1 MTASA
6 RIEVDGRVVEI
17 SRPDKRLFSSG
28 VTKRDLAEHCAR
40 VAEAMLPH
48 LAERPLN
55 FQRFPDGVEGEGFF
69 QQHLPRHFPDW
80 VDRTEVPKADGGT
93 VTHLVVSDAAT
104 LVYLAGQAVVTL
116 HEWLARRDRLDRPDR
131 LVVDLDPS
139 GGTPDD
145 VREAALVCGALLRDE
160 LGLEPF
166 ALATGSRGYHVVVP
180 LQRRQDHD
188 TVRAFAQ
195 DAGRVLVARHPETF
209 TLEQRKTRRGGRI
222 LVDVQRNAYAHTAV
236 APYTVRA
243 RATAAVATPLRWEE
257 LEDPATRPDRW
268 TVRNVA
274 ERLQQHGDP
283 WAAIGDHAQALGEA
297 RKALDALLRA
307 EVDTR

>member
-1 MTASA
+1 MRAGA
-6 RIEVDGRVVEI
+6 RIEADGRVVEL
-17 SRPDKRLFSSG
+17 SRPDKRLFGSG
-28 VTKRDLAEHCAR
+28 VTKRDLAEHYAR
-40 VAEAMLPH
+40 VAETMLPH
-48 LAERPLN
+48 LADRPLN
-55 FQRFPDGVEGEGFF
+55 FQRFPDGVERAGFF
-69 QQHLPRHFPDW
+69 QQHLPTHFPDW
-80 VDRTEVPKADGGT
+80 VDRAEVPKADGGT
-93 VTHLVVSDAAT
+93 VTHLVVSDAAS

-116 HEWLARRDRLDRPDR
+116 HAWLSRRDRIDRPDR

-139 GGTPDD
+139 GGSADD

-180 LQRRQDHD
+180 LQRRHGHD
-188 TVRAFAQ
+188 AVRAFAQ

-209 TLEQRKTRRGGRI
+209 TLEQRKERRGSRI
-222 LVDVQRNAYAHTAV
+222 LLDVQRNAYAHTAV

-268 TVRNVA
+268 TVASFAR
-274 ERLQQHGDP
+274 RLEEAGDP
-283 WAAIGDHAQALGEA
+283 WAAIGDRPQALGAA
-297 RKALDALLRA
+297 RRALDALLRA
-307 EVDTR
+307 EVARS